1 MEKYNKIL
9 SELKFLSKLRKGEK
23 IMVKTMTVQQGDF
36 FSGLYRTF
44 VGETREATLDFICE
58 VWDKTVELICDE
70 ETTEECRKSLC
81 ENLNESRK
89 GVISLIGTYEDDRY
103 FCSRLESLVAT
114 TENQIIQK
122 VPSFSLCITK
132 ENAGLARTIQA
143 QEASL
148 RKI

>member
-44 VGETREATLDFICE
+44 VGESREATLDFVCE
-58 VWDKTVELICDE
+58 VWDQTVELIRDE
-70 ETTEECRKSLC
+70 KTTEECRKSLC
-81 ENLNESRK
+81 ENLSESKK
-89 GVISLIGTYEDDRY
+89 GIISLLGTYEHDRY

-114 TENQIIQK
+114 TENQVGQQI
-122 VPSFSLCITK
+122 PGFSLCITK
-132 ENAGLARTIQA
+132 ENAGLARTLQA

-148 RKI
+148 RKA